1 MVVPLSLPLPLSSE
15 DVGSWKC
22 CRLLRDLPCLRGGL
36 NAAASEICWPN
47 RCAVGW
53 VGWRQQGDVTL
64 TDADRECR
72 AQTEIGRAQTEIGRP
87 QTGIGRAQTEIGRPQ
102 TGIGRPQT
110 GIGRPQTEIGRP
122 QTEIGREWQGMG
134 PPLRVRCGPGRIV
147 SKLRMGRTP
156 DRANCLYWGDS
167 QETSGWAW
175 KRMPA
180 SEARFA
186 RVNSP

>member
-36 NAAASEICWPN
+36 NAAASEICWPYQ
-47 RCAVGW
+47 CAVGW

-64 TDADRECR
+64 ADADREW
-72 AQTEIGRAQTEIGRP
+72 QGLLGRRQRLAGRR
-87 QTGIGRAQTEIGRPQ
+87 QRLAGR
-102 TGIGRPQT
+102 
-110 GIGRPQTEIGRP
+110 
-122 QTEIGREWQGMG
+122 GREWQGMG
-134 PPLRVRCGPGRIV
+134 PPLRVRCGPGRIG
-147 SKLRMGRTP
+147 SKLRLGRTP

-167 QETSGWAW
+167 QEMSGWAW

-180 SEARFA
+180 SEARFG